1 MNATSPI
8 IFITRIE
15 IQQASWTPGVFDDLL
30 LCFVSLDCFSSLLE
44 LFRDESRPNSFL
56 EQLFRAFCER
66 WHFFPQVHET
76 SCGFQHTSEA
86 SFRKHD
92 SIVLQVFDLTDLW
105 SLLIA
110 YHEDFWL
117 RPTAVFL
124 SSSIQLHVD
133 LQTLGDQLLHRA
145 YRDAKD
151 AADWPKGCA
160 SMELAIR
167 SDKQEQHHLL
177 VRAYNMDP
185 RNEVLRALAEQAP
198 AQLMTAQHVG
208 AKRRRLDGSQLAFSD
223 RNADGLIKAQDRAV
237 MSFVWNLSV
246 YDFTRFRKGGQT
258 SVKLPLSWGN
268 AWMSLYPMGE
278 DGSLPGKASLRLHF
292 ENAFYVRGKVR
303 GGSQAGTNL
312 SLDRPGTWLR
322 RNFMDTS
329 EILHQKDAWI
339 TLRIVS
345 VQLPALQLGR
355 VRS

>member
-1 MNATSPI
+1 
-8 IFITRIE
+8 
-15 IQQASWTPGVFDDLL
+15 
-30 LCFVSLDCFSSLLE
+30 
-44 LFRDESRPNSFL
+44 
-56 EQLFRAFCER
+56 
-66 WHFFPQVHET
+66 
-76 SCGFQHTSEA
+76 
-86 SFRKHD
+86 
-92 SIVLQVFDLTDLW
+92 
-105 SLLIA
+105 
-110 YHEDFWL
+110 
-117 RPTAVFL
+117 
-124 SSSIQLHVD
+124 
-133 LQTLGDQLLHRA
+133 
-145 YRDAKD
+145 
-151 AADWPKGCA
+151 
-160 SMELAIR
+160 MELAIR
-167 SDKQEQHHLL
+167 SHDKQEKNHLL

-185 RNEVLRALAEQAP
+185 P
-198 AQLMTAQHVG
+198 AQLMTLAQQVG

-223 RNADGLIKAQDRAV
+223 RNADGLIKALGAKERCIFFEKSCQDRAV

-339 TLRIVS
+339 TLQIVS

>member
-1 MNATSPI
+1 MICSSALCLWI
-8 IFITRIE
+8 
-15 IQQASWTPGVFDDLL
+15 ASQVCWNCSEMKADQIRPWNSFFVL
-30 LCFVSLDCFSSLLE
+30 FVSVDI
-44 LFRDESRPNSFL
+44 
-56 EQLFRAFCER
+56 
-66 WHFFPQVHET
+66 FPQFHET
-76 SCGFQHTSEA
+76 SCGFQNTSEA

-92 SIVLQVFDLTDLW
+92 SIVLQMFDLTDLW

-117 RPTAVFL
+117 RPRPAVFL
-124 SSSIQLHVD
+124 ASIPQLHVD

-145 YRDAKD
+145 YRCDAKD
-151 AADWPKGCA
+151 AADWSFQGCA

-167 SDKQEQHHLL
+167 SHDKQEKNHLL

-185 RNEVLRALAEQAP
+185 P
-198 AQLMTAQHVG
+198 AQLMTLAQQVG

-223 RNADGLIKAQDRAV
+223 RNADGLIKALGAKERCIFFEKSCQDRAV

-339 TLRIVS
+339 TLQIVS